1 MQTILNQRDRFMKS
15 AADKDQEILTLK
27 NKLDRMQGEQIQ
39 LRGDNKFLIDLD
51 PMGLFIAA
59 SFLLI
64 RFD

>member
-1 MQTILNQRDRFMKS
+1 MKS